1 MMNKEVVT
9 CSPVRT
15 AIGRYRGTLED
26 IPATTCSTETPGPL
40 SILAKKKTRA
50 ASIARTLKRSEGATR
65 QKAFT
70 LGLSMDS
77 RA

>member
-40 SILAKKKTRA
+40 SNVTDRRK
-50 ASIARTLKRSEGATR
+50 
-65 QKAFT
+65 
-70 LGLSMDS
+70 
-77 RA
+77 